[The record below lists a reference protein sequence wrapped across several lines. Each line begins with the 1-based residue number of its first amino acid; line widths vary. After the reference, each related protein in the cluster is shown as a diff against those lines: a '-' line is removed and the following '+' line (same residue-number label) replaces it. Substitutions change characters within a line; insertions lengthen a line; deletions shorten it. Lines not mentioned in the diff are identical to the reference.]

1 MKEPNLPPHDGGNGS
16 AQDENGAEPQSS
28 IENMALT
35 ESSFSEH
42 LESFFKKM
50 KTIAIQNEAQ
60 LIHYHQLKENY
71 HELETQLIHYHQL
84 KENHQELQDEFQ
96 KLKFKYQKLEADYKH
111 LMNSHQKIE
120 HESKK
125 HLQQLE
131 DRKKAEQFYYGVKK
145 LLKDYEK
152 IDGDNGALDPKYFSL
167 MGYFKFRGFRFR
179 LSAKQTD
186 KTHSLL
192 QKKSKETGFEMRKNM
207 VHGFEEITYHSYVL
221 RIILCF

>member
-1 MKEPNLPPHDGGNGS
+1 MKEPNFPPQDGGNGS
-16 AQDENGAEPQSS
+16 AHDENGAAPQSS

-50 KTIAIQNEAQ
+50 KPIAMQNEAQ
-60 LIHYHQLKENY
+60 LIHYQQLK
-71 HELETQLIHYHQL
+71 
-84 KENHQELQDEFQ
+84 KNHQELQDEVQ
-96 KLKFKYQKLEADYKH
+96 KLKLKNQKLETDYKH
-111 LMNSHQKIE
+111 LMDSHQNIE

-131 DRKKAEQFYYGVKK
+131 DGKKAEQFYYGVKK